1 MNTKQVEELVGLSRQ
16 NIRYYEKEGLLTP
29 CREKQNSYRDYSEE
43 DVERLKMIKMLRMLD
58 MPLKDI
64 AQVLNNEIPLQ
75 EAVAGRQKELL
86 EQQKQLQSAID
97 ICNLI
102 KKEKSSE
109 INIDK
114 YLKQMENMERNGNVF
129 ARIIDDYKQ
138 AIREE
143 EEKQIIFYTDS
154 QIDTPAG
161 FEKVLKDYAKENRLK
176 FKLKEKGKYPKF
188 YFNETLYSAVC
199 SFQNPGYQ
207 IVCRKIEDVQK
218 RVSIVLK
225 IHSLAVNIR
234 RHFAKS
240 ICSFAISLM
249 LVLLF
254 GIYLGNLDQISR
266 QINSLSDSVPVYASI
281 YNSNGNYK
289 RHLQIEEKIVDG
301 IRSSAHVVLVE
312 ETAELVG
319 KGAQEENYQILAL
332 ENEKLKNLKK
342 GQCLASPLF
351 LKNSNME
358 KGDKI
363 ALPVYCYVVDM
374 MTGQLTERFMAD
386 YEWEIAGSCEME
398 EDIHI
403 PLDDAKKLFEESKN
417 TYYASSLSFWVKEP
431 KLLNELK
438 AEMQALGLQTIQSG
452 AKETFY
458 GRALGIEDATFIEAS
473 IKLEN
478 NKTLLQ
484 SFLPIILLLLL
495 VAEYLVS
502 YLLLQ
507 SRRQEFAIM
516 RALGKSK
523 KDCSRSLMAEQMT
536 LVFAGIV
543 VASIVC
549 RLVMKME
556 WITIFVIM
564 AVFLVIA
571 IFGVYSAIWML
582 GRFRV
587 SAVLTRRD

>member
-1 MNTKQVEELVGLSRQ
+1 MNTKQVEELVGISRQ

-43 DVERLKMIKMLRMLD
+43 DVVRLKMIKMLRMLD

-75 EAVAGRQKELL
+75 EAVAVRQKELL
-86 EQQKQLQSAID
+86 EQQKQLQAAID

-102 KKEKSSE
+102 KREKTQE
-109 INIDK
+109 INVDK
-114 YLKQMENMERNGNVF
+114 YLNQMEHMERNGNLF

-143 EEKQIIFYTDS
+143 KEKQIIFYTER
-154 QIDTPAG
+154 QIDTSAA
-161 FEKVLKDYAKENRLK
+161 FEKVLKDYAKEQGLK
-176 FKLKEKGKYPKF
+176 FKLKEKGRYPKF
-188 YFNETLYSAVC
+188 YFNEALYSAVC
-199 SFQNPGYQ
+199 SFQNPGNQ
-207 IVCRKIEDVQK
+207 IVCKKIEDRQK
-218 RVSIVLK
+218 SISIVLK
-225 IHSLAVNIR
+225 LHSLMANIR

-254 GIYLGNLDQISR
+254 GIYLGNLNQVMR
-266 QINSLSDSVPVYASI
+266 QIENLSDSMPVYASV

-289 RHLQIEEKIVDG
+289 RHLQIEEKIVEG
-301 IRSSAHVVLVE
+301 IRKSAHVAWVE

-319 KGAQEENYQILAL
+319 KGVPGENFQILAL
-332 ENEKLKNLKK
+332 ENEKLENLKQ
-342 GQCLASPLF
+342 GQCLASSLF
-351 LKNSNME
+351 LKNNDLE
-358 KGDKI
+358 VGDKI

-386 YEWEIAGSCEME
+386 YEWEIAGRFEME

-403 PLDDAKKLFEESKN
+403 PLDHAKELFAESKN
-417 TYYASSLSFWVKEP
+417 TYYASSMSFRVKEP

-484 SFLPIILLLLL
+484 SFLPVILLLLL
-495 VAEYLVS
+495 VAQYLVS

-523 KDCSRSLMAEQMT
+523 KDCRKSLMAEQMT
-536 LVFAGIV
+536 LVFAGVIA
-543 VASIVC
+543 ASIVC

-556 WITIFVIM
+556 WIMILVIM
-564 AVFLVIA
+564 AVFMGIA